1 MARGRN
7 TKTFSI
13 STDLRQFDDLMRDFV
28 KGAKDAAVP
37 AAEAGAKV
45 LYEATR
51 NLTPVGKK
59 GHWFSGG
66 LKGGKGRYW
75 FNAGNLKASI
85 YMVLSK
91 DNTFDGYATYHI
103 SWNYKKA
110 PYAYMVHNGTSK
122 AAAVPFVTMAYNL
135 AAAAAQDAQITKYE
149 EILTSR
155 GLLS

>member
-28 KGAKDAAVP
+28 KGAQDAAVP

-122 AAAVPFVTMAYNL
+122 AAAVPFVTMGRDR
-135 AAAAAQDAQITKYE
+135 AAAPAQDAMAQKYLD
-149 EILTSR
+149 ILTAR